1 MAISISQISS
11 ALRAEDIEGLIA
23 LGAPGDEYAR
33 EAQEI
38 SNALMSLNSVR
49 QTADAIVAIV
59 ALVWAKSFNRSSE
72 EINERM
78 PAFRRIAQRLITP

>member
-23 LGAPGDEYAR
+23 LGAPGDEYAH

-38 SNALMSLNSVR
+38 SSALMSLNSVR
-49 QTADAIVAIV
+49 QTIDTIVAII

-72 EINERM
+72 EINERI
-78 PAFRRIAQRLITP
+78 PAFRRIAQQLISP